1 MTCFT
6 LMEHLTTPAKWNCF
20 ASGQSAVR
28 SHEGGHPVQEGFS
41 TSFILER
48 QKPAFWGGFNRPMFS
63 EDNGSAEGYHR
74 SIVENWEQK
83 QPNF

>member
-1 MTCFT
+1 M
-6 LMEHLTTPAKWNCF
+6 
-20 ASGQSAVR
+20 
-28 SHEGGHPVQEGFS
+28 QEGFS